1 MSNKHTSGLRRGARI
16 GGVAAAAAVA
26 LGFLSAGAA
35 NADTFVPL
43 PDGEIA
49 ASSGNVIKRF
59 AESALISPSLA
70 ANGAGRVAWV
80 SGTVTADVKGV
91 PANAE
96 AGPSNGGIA
105 ENPDGSINTN
115 GTQGTS
121 TDGVPRLT
129 TGYIVGCQVDISKLS
144 GTLGL
149 NAGLSANLVS
159 ESASGTAGGS
169 ANISVPMSAGQVK
182 FARVESKAIK
192 KDGTYTIQYQDA
204 QIDAQGC
211 GGYAQARSYTVLE
224 VPGNDYEKTTL
235 YGQPFSIG

>member
-1 MSNKHTSGLRRGARI
+1 MSIKHTSGLRRGARI
-16 GGVAAAAAVA
+16 GGVAAAAAIA

-43 PDGEIA
+43 PDGEIVA
-49 ASSGNVIKRF
+49 PNGNVIKRF
-59 AESALISPSLA
+59 AETALISPSLA

-80 SGTVTADVKGV
+80 SGTITADVKGV
-91 PANAE
+91 PATAE

-105 ENPDGSINTN
+105 ENPDGSVNQN

-121 TDGVPRLT
+121 TNGVPRLT
-129 TGYIVGCQVDISKLS
+129 TGYIVGCQVDISQMS

-149 NAGLSANLVS
+149 NVGMSGDLAKETGN
-159 ESASGTAGGS
+159 ASVGGS
-169 ANISVPMSAGQVK
+169 AGITAPMTAGQVR
-182 FARVESKAIK
+182 FVPVQGRDIK

-224 VPGNDYEKTTL
+224 VTGNNYSKTTL

>member
-1 MSNKHTSGLRRGARI
+1 MSIKHTSGLRRGARI
-16 GGVAAAAAVA
+16 GGVAAAAAIA

-43 PDGEIA
+43 PEGEIVA
-49 ASSGNVIKRF
+49 PSGNVIKRF
-59 AESALISPSLA
+59 DERALISPSLA

-80 SGTVTADVKGV
+80 SGTITAEVKGV

-105 ENPDGSINTN
+105 ENPDGSVNQN

-121 TDGVPRLT
+121 TNGVPRLT
-129 TGYIVGCQVDISKLS
+129 TGYIVGCQVDISQMS

-149 NAGLSANLVS
+149 NVGMSGDLAKETGN
-159 ESASGTAGGS
+159 ASVGGS
-169 ANISVPMSAGQVK
+169 AVVAAPMTAGQVR
-182 FARVESKAIK
+182 FVPVQGRDIK
-192 KDGTYTIQYQDA
+192 KDGKYTIQYQDA

-224 VPGNDYEKTTL
+224 VTGNNYEKTTL